1 MTILKDPEIRLD
13 KRPIL
18 EYDGGIVMQEKSQTQ
33 IDYEKIRKA
42 TRIGVPLSI
51 TTYTL
56 PHEIEIY
63 ISEVLTCFLSEINQ
77 ERLKDYL
84 AYCINELTT
93 NAKKANTKR
102 VYFVEKKLNIQD
114 SRDYEVG
121 MKTFKEDT
129 LSNIGYYL
137 QLQKDAGLYVKVI
150 MQVKSDTIVLEIRNN
165 SEMTKTEYKRVF
177 DKIAR
182 SRQFTTLEEA
192 LTQVLDDSEGAGLGL
207 VIMIL
212 MLKKVGLNDD
222 NYQLKVE
229 NGETITRITMPM
241 DVKTQEQISGLTA
254 EIVSYID
261 ALPKFPEDLARI
273 EKLLNDPD
281 SKMST
286 IASCI
291 SNDPSL
297 TADLLKLVN
306 SAAFALSKECHSITE
321 AVKLI
326 GIRGIKNLLYS
337 IGTIK
342 VLGNKTDEQKRL
354 WEHSYRS
361 AFYAYNL
368 ARNFLH
374 SSVVTED
381 AYVCG
386 LLHDLGKIVFSA
398 LHPDLLAKIQHL
410 KEEHSIPDKVFA
422 SLLAG
427 INHTEIGAALAEKWN
442 FPPALIAV
450 IRYHHTPDL
459 APDENSA
466 LVCTICL
473 ADLMIHYSEGTIEY
487 YQIDKKLLQMFSI
500 TSEAH
505 LQKICASFQT
515 GFDAEQAR

>member
-1 MTILKDPEIRLD
+1 
-13 KRPIL
+13 
-18 EYDGGIVMQEKSQTQ
+18 MQEKSQPQ
-33 IDYEKIRKA
+33 IDYEKIKKA
-42 TRIGVPLSI
+42 TRMGVPLSI

-63 ISEVLTCFLSEINQ
+63 ISEVLACFLAEVNQ

-84 AYCINELTT
+84 SYCINELTT

-102 VYFVEKKLNIQD
+102 VYFIEKKLNIND
-114 SRDYEVG
+114 PRDYDIG

-129 LSNIGYYL
+129 LSNIGYFL
-137 QLQKDAGLYVKVI
+137 QLQKEAGLYVKVI
-150 MQVKSDTIVLEIRNN
+150 MQAKANNILLEIRNN

-182 SRQFTTLEEA
+182 SRQFTSLEEA
-192 LTQVLDDSEGAGLGL
+192 LSQVLDDSEGAGLGL

-212 MLKKVGLNDD
+212 MLKKVGLNDE
-222 NYQLKVE
+222 NYQIKVE

-241 DVKTQEQISGLTA
+241 DVKTQEQLSGLTN

-261 ALPKFPEDLARI
+261 SLPKFPEDLARI
-273 EKLLNDPD
+273 EKLLNDPH

-286 IASCI
+286 IAACI
-291 SNDPSL
+291 SNDVSL

-306 SAAFALSKECHSITE
+306 SAAFSLSKECHSISE

-326 GIRGIKNLLYS
+326 GIRGVKNLLYS

-342 VLGNKTDEQKRL
+342 VLGNKTDEQKLL
-354 WEHSYRS
+354 WEHSYKA
-361 AFYAYNL
+361 AFYSYNL
-368 ARNFLH
+368 ARNFLK
-374 SSVVTED
+374 SSMVTED

-386 LLHDLGKIVFSA
+386 LLHDLGKIVFST
-398 LHPDLLAKIQHL
+398 LHPDLLDKIQRL
-410 KEEHSIPDKVFA
+410 KIEHTIPDKIFD

-450 IRYHHTPDL
+450 VRYHH
-459 APDENSA
+459 APDTAPEETRA
-466 LVCTICL
+466 LVSTVSL

-487 YQIDKKLLQMFSI
+487 YQIDKQLLKTFNI

-505 LQKICASFQT
+505 LQKICTSFQT
-515 GFDAEQAR
+515 GFKAEQAR